1 MKKSNNHGFTLAELL
16 IVVAI
21 IAVLVA
27 ISIPIFTGQLEK
39 AKQAT
44 DLSNMRSAKAAAV
57 AEYLTENMGGE
68 YKRYYDAGKGR
79 MSDSIPEGYGKSSTN
94 ASEFASGLNASGVP
108 NKDGTA
114 NYITVEIDKN
124 GQVSMTWGTSSLF
137 SLWKKIDYTTVEDES
152 WWNNTDARRNGFL
165 NLINSDNEARK
176 KADKEILNAIA
187 DYFNGMKASDV
198 KDILGTKKYNTIVD
212 NKDGKARLF
221 EYNIDGSGSIRINGF
236 DTTNQPYLS
245 DLGYTPRIYS
255 NKTVIDDY
263 TTSYNYL
270 DHYLFTSNEMV
281 NRSTDPSTGAH
292 KESSNNVQISFKVD
306 DNGNVTDT
314 VIWIDG
320 LSGYTS
326 GD

>member
-1 MKKSNNHGFTLAELL
+1 MKKSNNQGFTLGELL

-21 IAVLVA
+21 IGVLSA
-27 ISIPIFTGQLEK
+27 TSIPLFTAQLEK
-39 AKQAT
+39 AKQSA
-44 DLSNMRSAKAAAV
+44 DLANMRSAKVAAIADYLYEGFGS
-57 AEYLTENMGGE
+57 EYRKYFN
-68 YKRYYDAGKGR
+68 AGSGT
-79 MSDSIPEGYGKSSTN
+79 MSDEIPEGYGRSSKN
-94 ASEFASGLNASGVP
+94 AEEFASELNATGVP
-108 NKDGTA
+108 NKEGNA
-114 NYITVEIDKN
+114 NYITVEIDKD
-124 GQVSMTWGTSSLF
+124 GQVSMMWGTSSFF
-137 SLWKKIDYTTVEDES
+137 SLWKKIDYTTVEDEG
-152 WWNNTDARRNGFL
+152 WWNNTDARRKGFA